1 MHNCRIDK
9 ALHDRGLYKTHS
21 RHRIFELFHDD
32 RPWSARQLE
41 KKLHDVARA
50 TIFRT
55 LRLLLKEKAIKKIE
69 GDDNHAYFERT
80 GQPHH
85 DHLTCDSCA
94 AVECLPCPVP
104 ELKKKHILNVSG
116 TCRTCRA

>member
-1 MHNCRIDK
+1 MHNCRIDQ
-9 ALHDRGLYKTHS
+9 ALHDRGLYKTHP
-21 RHRIFELFHDD
+21 RHRIVELFHDN
-32 RPWSARQLE
+32 RTWSAYQLE

-55 LRLLLKEKAIKKIE
+55 LRLLIKEKAIEKI
-69 GDDNHAYFERT
+69 DDGHFERT

-85 DHLTCDSCA
+85 DHLHCDQCD

-104 ELKKKHILNVSG
+104 EFKKKHTLRISG
-116 TCRTCRA
+116 ACRTCRA